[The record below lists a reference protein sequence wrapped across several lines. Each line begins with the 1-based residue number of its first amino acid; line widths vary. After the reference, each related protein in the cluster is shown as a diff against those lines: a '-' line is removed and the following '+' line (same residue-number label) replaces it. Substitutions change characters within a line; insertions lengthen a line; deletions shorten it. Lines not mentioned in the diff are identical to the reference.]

1 MVLLVSKAMFFVV
14 SGAVEEVQE
23 KDEGETVTAVRRT
36 NHSVGG
42 LAFFF
47 GLRQLETAR
56 ASKGGAVCL
65 RLERESFVELLKTH
79 QRDEDVIA
87 QNAMRSFEVVNKS
100 RMGGSSKHSGYS
112 GMSSQSSG
120 SSRKRKRKE
129 RFNEETAS
137 KKSGGSTS
145 KKSSNS
151 KMSEEKSTTVST
163 NLESDN
169 SVSLLPVFSPVVL
182 PAPLLESAECDDGDG
197 GDEFFFLSLVLV
209 SALTLLRMIPRSS
222 WLEKAPTTK

>member
-1 MVLLVSKAMFFVV
+1 MPEEVLFHVLEGEDTERLPLLLLLTLVAVSKAMFFVM

-23 KDEGETVTAVRRT
+23 KEEGETVTAVRRT

-42 LAFFF
+42 LSFFF

-65 RLERESFVELLKTH
+65 RLERESFFELLKTH
-79 QRDEDVIA
+79 QKDEDIIA
-87 QNAMRSFEVVNKS
+87 QNAMRTFEVVNKS

-120 SSRKRKRKE
+120 SLRKKRRRE
-129 RFNEETAS
+129 SLEEDTAS

-151 KMSEEKSTTVST
+151 KHSEEKSTTVSS
-163 NLESDN
+163 NLEGNDS
-169 SVSLLPVFSPVVL
+169 
-182 PAPLLESAECDDGDG
+182 
-197 GDEFFFLSLVLV
+197 
-209 SALTLLRMIPRSS
+209 
-222 WLEKAPTTK
+222 